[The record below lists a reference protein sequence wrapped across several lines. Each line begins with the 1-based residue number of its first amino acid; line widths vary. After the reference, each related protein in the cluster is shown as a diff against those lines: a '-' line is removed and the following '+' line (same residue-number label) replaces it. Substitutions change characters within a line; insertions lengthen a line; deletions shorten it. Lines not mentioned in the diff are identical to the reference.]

1 MDRMEA
7 NDAATVALVRGGD
20 TAAFRALVDRHSRAI
35 FGLAYRMTGNEQ
47 DAEDV
52 VQETF
57 LRAYRQIHRFERR
70 SSFKTWLYR
79 IAVNCSTDLLRQ
91 RPRAAMATVAEEPAD
106 ERSGQTLAAEAPS
119 ADQVVFGTEVQR
131 KVTSVLGELSHAE
144 RAAFILRHYEGRS
157 IDEIGRTLGLRTS
170 ATKHSIFR
178 AVQKMRR
185 ALEPVVR
192 STA

>member
-1 MDRMEA
+1 MEA
-7 NDAATVALVRGGD
+7 DDAATVAEVREGNI
-20 TAAFRALVDRHSRAI
+20 AAFRVLVDRHSRAI
-35 FGLAYRMTGNEQ
+35 LRLAYRMTGNEQ

-57 LRAYRQIHRFERR
+57 LRAYRQIGRFELR

-91 RPRAAMATVAEEPAD
+91 RPRSAMVAVLENAAVEDEPGETVAD
-106 ERSGQTLAAEAPS
+106 GAPS
-119 ADQVVFGTEVQR
+119 PDQVVFSTEIQQ
-131 KVTSVLGELSHAE
+131 KVAFALGELSHAE

-185 ALEPVVR
+185 SLEPVVR
-192 STA
+192 SMA